1 MEFWLFF
8 QKFYGHKAIKIVKS
22 VRENEDEIGEGDIV
36 IPHFVADSTERVD
49 CRSKKSNLCSSF
61 PFEISSWRMPRDR
74 TNRARL
80 LSFDVSTRSS
90 HSAWKTAY
98 VEAGSTAI
106 IVGLI
111 LYEVA
116 KVARLCGGT
125 RITDVDVNQ
134 EKFEIGE

>member
-1 MEFWLFF
+1 MCQQEAVIQFVLYHLLF
-8 QKFYGHKAIKIVKS
+8 
-22 VRENEDEIGEGDIV
+22 
-36 IPHFVADSTERVD
+36 
-49 CRSKKSNLCSSF
+49 NL
-61 PFEISSWRMPRDR
+61 
-74 TNRARL
+74 
-80 LSFDVSTRSS
+80 
-90 HSAWKTAY
+90 AWKTAY

-125 RITDVDVNQ
+125 RITGVDVNQ